1 MKTTDRSG
9 THHALLRLVA
19 DVALTE
25 LSLLLAMVV
34 RPGLPFGRPLTE
46 AGMHPTPLVYGLI
59 VLIWAVVFLLLRMYE
74 RRQQRAIDE
83 AQAAFIATSLA
94 TLTLASVLYFSYR
107 EVSRLL
113 VATFYAFDVIL
124 LVGTRLLTRAA
135 RNWAGVRPYGTRR
148 VLILGTGAG
157 GRDVTEMVE
166 KHRQSGL
173 EAVGFLDDA
182 ADAPAQI
189 GGYPVLGRLDQ
200 VSQIVATYRIDEVVV
215 ALPLEAYDR
224 FIALLDT
231 LQALPVQV
239 RIVPEHVK
247 TTLFRTKVE
256 DLAGVPMITLQR
268 PALAPFE
275 RNVKR
280 LFDLVLGSFF
290 LLVSLPLQ
298 MLVAVAIA
306 VDSPGPVLFRQRRVG
321 ESGKIF
327 HMLKFR
333 SMFWDAEHQEPQGL
347 GQEGPSLQTLEKRRD
362 DPRITRVGHFIRRTS
377 IDELPQLLNVLK
389 GEMSIVG
396 PRPEL
401 PFVVRQ
407 YEPWQ
412 WQRLSV
418 PQGLTGWWQVNG
430 RADKPMYLHTEDDLY
445 YIQNYTLLLDFEILW
460 RTVGAVLNRQGA
472 F

>member
-1 MKTTDRSG
+1 MDRSG
-9 THHALLRLVA
+9 THYALSRLLA

-25 LSLLLAMVV
+25 LSLVLATIV
-34 RPGLPFGRPLTE
+34 RPLLPFGRPLTE
-46 AGMHPTPLVYGLI
+46 AGMHATPLVYGLI
-59 VLIWAVVFLLLRMYE
+59 ILIWAVVFLLLRMYE
-74 RRQQRAIDE
+74 PRQQRTIDE
-83 AQAAFIATSLA
+83 AQATFIATTLA

-113 VATFYAFDVIL
+113 VATFYGLDVVL
-124 LVGTRLLTRAA
+124 LVGSRLFLRTA

-148 VLILGTGAG
+148 VLILGTGEG

-173 EAVGFLDDA
+173 EPVGFLDDA
-182 ADAPAQI
+182 VDGPAEI

-200 VSQIVATYRIDEVVV
+200 VSQIVATHKIDEVVV
-215 ALPLEAYDR
+215 ALPLQAYDR
-224 FIALLDT
+224 FVALLDT

-239 RIVPEHVK
+239 RIVPEHIK
-247 TTLFRTKVE
+247 TTFFRTRVE

-280 LFDLVLGSFF
+280 LFDVVLGIFF

-298 MLVAVAIA
+298 LIVAAAIA
-306 VDSPGPVLFRQRRVG
+306 IDSRGPVVFRQRRVG
-321 ESGKIF
+321 ENGVIF
-327 HMLKFR
+327 HMFKFR
-333 SMFWDAEHQEPQGL
+333 SMFWDGEQQEPRGL
-347 GQEGPSLQTLEKRRD
+347 PEGSWGLAALYKRPN
-362 DPRITRVGHFIRRTS
+362 DPRVTRVGRFIRRTS
-377 IDELPQLLNVLK
+377 LDELPQLLNVIK
-389 GEMSIVG
+389 GDMSIVG

-401 PFVVRQ
+401 PFVVRL

-412 WQRLSV
+412 WQRFAV

-445 YIQNYTLLLDFEILW
+445 YIQNYTLLLDLEILW